1 MKKPASLAKL
11 FLAEEE
17 PEFQMAPMIDIV
29 FQLLIFFMC
38 VTTLQSIR
46 IEKLELPFAS
56 SSVKPDNITGAAV
69 INLNWQG
76 GDKLDFINL
85 NGEQIPFATLPDRL
99 KKLREHNQ
107 EMPVML
113 RADKRVRYR
122 HVRAVMD
129 ACAAAGVGK
138 FTVVTMQKD
147 LGAKP

>member
-1 MKKPASLAKL
+1 MKKRTSLAQS
-11 FLAEEE
+11 FLADEE

-56 SSVKPDNITGAAV
+56 ASVKPDNITGAAV

-76 GDKLDFINL
+76 GDKLDFINV
-85 NGEQIPFATLPDRL
+85 NGEQIPFANLPDRL
-99 KKLREHNQ
+99 KKLREQNSDL
-107 EMPVML
+107 PVML
-113 RADKRVRYR
+113 RADARVRYR
-122 HVRAVMD
+122 HVRSVMD

-147 LGAKP
+147 LGGKP